1 MCTPHHRQNCTL
13 GNCTHGGGDKC
24 ADLGYFTTL
33 LDAADGAIDEVTV
46 HNYGLDGPA
55 HGPPYV
61 PHQVG
66 TGGR

>member
-1 MCTPHHRQNCTL
+1 MSRSNASLPAL
-13 GNCTHGGGDKC
+13 FAGNGIRARPPLAHCIDS
-24 ADLGYFTTL
+24 
-33 LDAADGAIDEVTV
+33 DAADGAIDEVTV

-61 PHQVG
+61 PHQVS